1 VPPQVMVAVAV
12 LPEQTI
18 VDMAAVVIVTGATT
32 AEMIAETIAE
42 MIAETIVD
50 EMTVVA
56 GETAKSAAAVA

>member
-1 VPPQVMVAVAV
+1 MPPQVMVAVAV
-12 LPEQTI
+12 LPKQTI

-32 AEMIAETIAE
+32 AEMIAE